1 MNKRM
6 AKTQE
11 KLNKKKAEAEAIPA
25 PPKPVFDSKGSE
37 VDSIDHRNLFD
48 SSA

>member
-11 KLNKKKAEAEAIPA
+11 KLNKKKAEAIPA